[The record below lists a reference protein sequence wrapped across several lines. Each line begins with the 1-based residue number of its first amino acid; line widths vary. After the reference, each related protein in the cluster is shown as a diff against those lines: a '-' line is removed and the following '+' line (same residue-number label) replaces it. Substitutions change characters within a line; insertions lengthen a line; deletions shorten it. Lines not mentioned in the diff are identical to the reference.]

1 MALGCVIVSV
11 YLCLHAFLPCVS
23 PPHHP
28 LPSLSVSLSA
38 CVSMSVSLFLCVF
51 LLASLSVSVCVS
63 ISLFLSVSFVLQIAV
78 LSCGMF
84 TLNRHFPFS
93 QFPALSFLPLSP
105 PLPRLLIF
113 FPLYPSS
120 SASSLP
126 SSSSFYSSGLLS
138 FSFSSCVPLPLS
150 PLFPP
155 LSQHHVVA
163 QPEQKVLALSISPH
177 PVHSFCP
184 ALIVFEWPRRT
195 VDLAIALRQT

>member
-1 MALGCVIVSV
+1 MRRCLCLSVSV
-11 YLCLHAFLPCVS
+11 CSSFLCLS
-23 PPHHP
+23 PHTIPSP
-28 LPSLSVSLSA
+28 LSLSA
-38 CVSMSVSLFLCVF
+38 CLSMSVSLFLCVF

-63 ISLFLSVSFVLQIAV
+63 ISLFLSVSFVLLAFQIAV

-105 PLPRLLIF
+105 PLPHLLIF

-138 FSFSSCVPLPLS
+138 FSFSSCVPLPL
-150 PLFPP
+150 FPP

-163 QPEQKVLALSISPH
+163 QPEQKVLAL
-177 PVHSFCP
+177 
-184 ALIVFEWPRRT
+184 R
-195 VDLAIALRQT
+195 

>member
-1 MALGCVIVSV
+1 MSLSLSICVCMLSFPVS
-11 YLCLHAFLPCVS
+11 L

-38 CVSMSVSLFLCVF
+38 CLSMSVSLFLCVF

-63 ISLFLSVSFVLQIAV
+63 ISLLLLVSFVLLAFQIAV

-105 PLPRLLIF
+105 PLPHLLIF

-138 FSFSSCVPLPLS
+138 FSFSSCVPLLLS